1 MGGVRTPM
9 TIDFG
14 GHLYPPEVFPEP
26 LSGSP
31 IQSVLG
37 DALDDITV
45 LEDRYEAAGIDEVVL
60 SQPYYMGIDDP
71 DAARRANDALYDL
84 IAERDGFYGLAALP
98 VSAGGVAAAEEFEQA
113 LDRGYNGAAVETKTN
128 GVELVD
134 DELEAVFDVAER
146 RGAPILVHPKLD
158 ESLHPDVLSDT
169 YLLNATFGREAA
181 LSESIS
187 KVIHEGVLDRYPD
200 LNLVYHHLG
209 GNIASMIG
217 RIHLQLD
224 DGRWPGQERTK
235 DYETFSRQLRER
247 IYLDTSGFFGYR
259 QPVETAL
266 EVFSAENL
274 LFGTDHP
281 FEPRSADELASFRD
295 SVHGVAPSEANTILE
310 ENAVDLLVNY
320 S

>member
-1 MGGVRTPM
+1 M

-14 GHLYPPEVFPEP
+14 GHFYPPDVFPEP

-37 DALDDITV
+37 DTLDDITV
-45 LEDRYEAAGIDEVVL
+45 LENRYEAAGIEEVVL

-71 DAARRANDALYDL
+71 TAARRANDALYDL
-84 IAERDGFYGLAALP
+84 IDGRDGVYALAALP
-98 VSAGGVAAAEEFEQA
+98 VSAGGAAAAEEFERA
-113 LDRGYNGAAVETKTN
+113 LDRGYNGAAIETKTN

-158 ESLHPDVLSDT
+158 ESLHPDVLSDA

-181 LSESIS
+181 LMESIS
-187 KVIHEGVLDRYPD
+187 KVIHQGVLDRHPD

-235 DYETFSRQLRER
+235 AYEEFSRQLCER
-247 IYLDTSGFFGYR
+247 IYLDTSGFFGYQ

-266 EVFSAENL
+266 EVFSPDHL
-274 LFGTDHP
+274 LFGSDYP
-281 FEPRSADELASFRD
+281 FEPRSADELTSFCDTIDDVASSD
-295 SVHGVAPSEANTILE
+295 SNTILQ
-310 ENAVDLLVNY
+310 ENAENLLANY
-320 S
+320 R